1 MSDLQRT
8 NGMNESNPSDA
19 ALAELLTLTVE
30 VGAATETTWAYFI
43 ESMGRQSYT
52 PVVSG
57 NGI

>member
-1 MSDLQRT
+1 
-8 NGMNESNPSDA
+8 MNESNPSDD